1 MASDLTK
8 EINGLFKQ
16 IYANQL
22 NTLLLSHIYRYKK
35 LLLFPVWKPTTKV
48 SKAFYGQRKSI
59 KNVNK

>member
-22 NTLLLSHIYRYKK
+22 NTLLPLSSI
-35 LLLFPVWKPTTKV
+35 LLFPVWKPTTKV